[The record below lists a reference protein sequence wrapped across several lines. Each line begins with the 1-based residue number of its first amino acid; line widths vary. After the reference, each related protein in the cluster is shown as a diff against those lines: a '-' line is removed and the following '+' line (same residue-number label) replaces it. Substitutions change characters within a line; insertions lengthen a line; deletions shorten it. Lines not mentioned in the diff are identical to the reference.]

1 MSDGHLRRPR
11 HSWGRA
17 VFPLHPEEISARIVP
32 LHAVQP
38 KRDPYHPYPCA
49 EFCLAARMR
58 QALRPGW
65 GRCREPLRCSVG
77 LPCLQLMTAYAA
89 LAKPSSAD
97 PALAAHGNSTVHN
110 ELLCSRRNQR
120 TSEVRAERR
129 LTDKIEAQN
138 GRSENLLPF
147 RQLSRRD
154 KPQLLPMINVTPYH
168 VNRTRLYYENLHK
181 AYRSEHATNALNP
194 PIFSRAFCGGGNGNG
209 PAFRQDVRSHVALP
223 LSSHHADA
231 HVAVPSRR

>member
-1 MSDGHLRRPR
+1 MAQMPKTSPLVPQLPSLLSVLLKMPPLPLVPHRAEVLAAATGQLAALKELGELSALEQLLARDWVRAMSAGHLRRPQ

-38 KRDPYHPYPCA
+38 KRDPYHPYPCS

-65 GRCREPLRCSVG
+65 VRCREPLRCSVG

-97 PALAAHGNSTVHN
+97 PAHGNSTVT
-110 ELLCSRRNQR
+110 Q
-120 TSEVRAERR
+120 
-129 LTDKIEAQN
+129 
-138 GRSENLLPF
+138 
-147 RQLSRRD
+147 
-154 KPQLLPMINVTPYH
+154 
-168 VNRTRLYYENLHK
+168 
-181 AYRSEHATNALNP
+181 
-194 PIFSRAFCGGGNGNG
+194 
-209 PAFRQDVRSHVALP
+209 
-223 LSSHHADA
+223 
-231 HVAVPSRR
+231 